1 MNNLVQG
8 INCYKHDSDNSIVG
22 FVKLFIL
29 LYADDTV
36 KMSESAVDLQNGLN
50 DTKHIA
56 ILRS

>member
-36 KMSESAVDLQNGLN
+36 KISESAVDLQTEKYETYC
-50 DTKHIA
+50 D
-56 ILRS
+56 S